1 MKLNDYV
8 NPILYDL
15 DPDQGIEEEYRKKH
29 DQTFCWKFLRT
40 VSYLDPQSFQDKKMQ
55 VFNGNVEFIAQ
66 SIHQQA
72 KKKDLPVA
80 APQEEN
86 N

>member
-8 NPILYDL
+8 NPIMCDL
-15 DPDQGIEEEYRKKH
+15 DYTQDIEDQYRRKH
-29 DQTFCWKFLRT
+29 DQTFCWKFLRA

-66 SIHQQA
+66 NIHQQA
-72 KKKDLPVA
+72 KKSDLPVPEE
-80 APQEEN
+80 APK
-86 N
+86 